1 MSSLVVLIVTLILVS
16 LCVSL
21 HYEVL
26 NRCNRLVAFLDDKRR
41 RRIVALIF
49 LILATHIIEI
59 WLFAIGYAFLL
70 SFGFGSLDGVV
81 VEGLTDYAYYSAM
94 VYTTV
99 GFGDIVPDGP
109 IRLLSG
115 MEGLTGLVM
124 ITWSASFTFLYM
136 QRYWGSEPD

>member
-1 MSSLVVLIVTLILVS
+1 MSNLIVVIATLILVS
-16 LCVSL
+16 ICVSL

-26 NRCNRLVAFLDDKRR
+26 NRCNRLVAFLDHRR
-41 RRIVALIF
+41 RRRMVALIF
-49 LILATHIIEI
+49 LILATHVIEI
-59 WLFAIGYAFLL
+59 WFFAIGYAVLL
-70 SFGFGSLDGVV
+70 DYGLGSLDGLPI
-81 VEGLTDYAYYSAM
+81 EGFTDYAYYSAM

-136 QRYWGSEPD
+136 QRYWGPESD